1 MRCWWWIH
9 FFGRLGERSS
19 GTDGRPSRDK
29 PRRNTGQGELLLHA
43 LGILVDGLT
52 AQGIQ
57 AGEFEQRCG
66 DGTLYAGVT
75 CDLPRRLVQH
85 QQGRGARYTRGRGP
99 LSLAARAA
107 FRPRVCKCRVDA
119 GCKTAAR
126 EIANPGIHVP
136 AATTV
141 RSITA
146 SPTLLNMAFSRLI
159 PLAVRAHSRHA
170 ARSRRFCS

>member
-1 MRCWWWIH
+1 MVPWH
-9 FFGRLGERSS
+9 FVLTLEFSPIPGY
-19 GTDGRPSRDK
+19 P
-29 PRRNTGQGELLLHA
+29 QGMPQTPWYLY
-43 LGILVDGLT
+43 VV
-52 AQGIQ
+52 
-57 AGEFEQRCG
+57 RCG
-66 DGTLYAGVT
+66 DGSLYAGVT

-126 EIANPGIHVP
+126 EIANPGILVP